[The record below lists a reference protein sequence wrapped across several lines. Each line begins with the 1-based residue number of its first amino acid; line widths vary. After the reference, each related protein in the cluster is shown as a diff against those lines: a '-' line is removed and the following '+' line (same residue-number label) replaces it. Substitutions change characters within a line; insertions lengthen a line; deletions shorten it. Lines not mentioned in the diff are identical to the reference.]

1 MQRVIKDIC
10 KKFFNEKFRGDK
22 GLKKD
27 VKKEFSSED
36 IEKAGDQLANLIYH
50 AFEPMETDLNRI
62 QKMASVLANE
72 IAE

>member
-10 KKFFNEKFRGDK
+10 KKFFNAKFRA

-27 VKKEFSSED
+27 VKKEFGSED